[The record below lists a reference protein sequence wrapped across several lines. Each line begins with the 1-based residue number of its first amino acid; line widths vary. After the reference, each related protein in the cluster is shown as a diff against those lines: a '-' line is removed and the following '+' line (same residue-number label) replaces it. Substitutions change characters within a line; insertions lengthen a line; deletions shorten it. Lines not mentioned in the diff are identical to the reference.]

1 MVRLGTQKGSKRM
14 SGRNAIILT
23 SGLTGSSVLTGLIS
37 QAGYWT
43 GDSSHKKEDY
53 DTYEN
58 QELID
63 LNLRLFEEA
72 GYKGNY
78 MTEFSPE
85 LLSQIGALYGRIDSR
100 PYQLF
105 LDKCNKHQPWI
116 WKDPRL
122 WLTIHF
128 WKNLLHLDDCTFILL
143 TRDYLQAWIS
153 ATLRRQIRSYS
164 SFKNYEWRIK
174 DSVVQLLEEHRRPYL
189 HIRYDEL
196 IAHPAATID
205 ALNRYLETSLSI
217 DDLKRIYRRPLFRSP
232 RASSLDYC
240 KAVLIYMKN
249 YSERVS

>member
-1 MVRLGTQKGSKRM
+1 MARLGTQHGSKRM
-14 SGRNAIILT
+14 SSLNAIILT

-143 TRDYLQAWIS
+143 TREYLQAWIS

-164 SFKNYEWRIK
+164 SFKNYERRVQ
-174 DSVVQLLEEHRRPYL
+174 DSAVEFLEEQRYPYL
-189 HIRYDEL
+189 HVRYDEL
-196 IAHPAATID
+196 IARPAETIG
-205 ALNRYLETSLSI
+205 ALNRYLQTSLSVG
-217 DDLKRIYRRPLFRSP
+217 DLKKIYRRPLFRAP
-232 RASSLDYC
+232 RASSLDHC
-240 KAVLIYMKN
+240 KAVLIYLKN
-249 YSERVS
+249 HSERLG